1 MFLHI
6 FFKIFMIFANH
17 FQTEDPVPLPLD
29 VGENLEP
36 GTEVGSV
43 AVARDDDAPGNDI
56 IFYFIVGKSCH
67 WADPGRRYHNGN

>member
-1 MFLHI
+1 
-6 FFKIFMIFANH
+6 MIFADH
-17 FQTEDPVPLPLD
+17 FQTEEPVSLPLG

-56 IFYFIVGKSCH
+56 IFYFIVGKSSH
-67 WADPGRRYHNGN
+67 